1 MQFLIKKI
9 ILVKFLNLL
18 LLLIKKNISHNIM
31 KPTEKLHLPENMR
44 ESKQNSKTASQ
55 TSIYKPSSGSP
66 KGFEIRI
73 EHAEGKKNILKIAKT
88 SKNA

>member
-1 MQFLIKKI
+1 
-9 ILVKFLNLL
+9 
-18 LLLIKKNISHNIM
+18 M
-31 KPTEKLHLPENMR
+31 KPTEKLRENMR

-73 EHAEGKKNILKIAKT
+73 EHVEGKKKKH
-88 SKNA
+88 